1 MDITN
6 GLPQPSPDDSSAPV
20 GGAAATGGIVNAAA
34 DTAPATPPAPA
45 PAAAPAAP
53 EKPSLWRNLLAGALS
68 GMASSAGGK
77 NFGEGLA
84 LGAKGELARE
94 RQEKD
99 DATSQD
105 QAKQAQI
112 QQAARESRIPKR

>member
-20 GGAAATGGIVNAAA
+20 GGAAATGGIVNSAAA
-34 DTAPATPPAPA
+34 TAPSAPPAPA
-45 PAAAPAAP
+45 PAPAPAAP

-77 NFGEGLA
+77 NLGEGLA
-84 LGAKGELARE
+84 LGAKGELSRE
-94 RQEKD
+94 RQVKD
-99 DATSQD
+99 DATDD
-105 QAKQAQI
+105 QKQKAEAQRIAI
-112 QQAARESRIPKR
+112 QTA